1 MLSSISQFNVG
12 FYIICKRLTS
22 NSSDN
27 RDLFIARPG
36 TATAQTAAAKA
47 GIKQARDGK
56 QFVEADTEMEIN
68 DISGPRMDLVE

>member
-27 RDLFIARPG
+27 RDLFIARASHS
-36 TATAQTAAAKA
+36 TDRSSQSRDKT
-47 GIKQARDGK
+47 ARDGK